1 MSEQR
6 AARTA
11 ASRGAPF
18 NVRARHAAVV
28 AVVAA
33 TVAGVVA
40 MARVVPADKTASV
53 ESRLAVPEFRP
64 DAKASTW
71 FCPGVPG
78 NDESISGRVIVS
90 NSGEVPVGGTITR
103 FAQDG
108 TARRQRFAV
117 SARSTLE
124 VDALAGVESPFVS
137 TLVESQGAALAVEQ
151 RTLHRA
157 GDAVAQCASSPSGTW
172 FLADGFT
179 GADSIEQVVVTNPS
193 LDSAILDVTFVT
205 AIGERAP
212 QSLKGVVV
220 PPESVRV
227 FDMAALDARNEA
239 TVAVS
244 VVASVGRVVVGRSQ
258 HYLGRGRLGYTM
270 SLGASATSDRW
281 YFADG
286 TKNAEVA
293 EEFVV
298 FNPYSYDQ
306 QLTFI
311 VAADDGTA
319 LDPLTVT
326 APAKRVTKFAP
337 TALGALPEG
346 RYSAVVS
353 ATPAGA
359 SASQQPG
366 VVVERVSTRQS
377 GKATASSVLLG
388 APLPAARWVAPS
400 GSAAVGDD
408 SLRVF
413 NPGAVSASLR
423 ITYLGPAGAVAVE
436 GYEEVAL
443 APGASVSI
451 ALAAEV
457 SASSLSVES
466 SEPIVVARR
475 VSRGAKQ
482 SLDSAASLVA
492 VASGTVSGAVSG
504 AANCASGERC

>member
-1 MSEQR
+1 MSDQR
-6 AARTA
+6 TTRTGVP
-11 ASRGAPF
+11 RGTPVL
-18 NVRARHAAVV
+18 VRARHAAVAV
-28 AVVAA
+28 AVVASL
-33 TVAGVVA
+33 VGVVA
-40 MARVVPADKTASV
+40 LARVAPDLGQPTV
-53 ESRLAVPEFRP
+53 ESRLAVPEFRA

-71 FCPGVPG
+71 FCPGLPG
-78 NDESISGRVIVS
+78 NDDSIAGRIIVS
-90 NSGEVPVGGTITR
+90 NSGDVPVGGSITR

-117 SARSTLE
+117 AARSTLE
-124 VDALAGVESPFVS
+124 VDALSGVEAPFVS
-137 TLVESQGAALAVEQ
+137 ALVESQGAALVVEQ
-151 RTLHRA
+151 RTEHRA
-157 GDAVAQCASSPSGTW
+157 GDAVAQCASAPSDTW

-239 TVAVS
+239 TIAVS

-270 SLGASATSDRW
+270 SLGASSTSDRW

-298 FNPYSYDQ
+298 YNPYSYDQ

-311 VAADDGTA
+311 VAAADGVA

-337 TALGALPEG
+337 TALGALPDG
-346 RYSAVVS
+346 RYSAVVT
-353 ATPAGA
+353 ATPFGSSTA
-359 SASQQPG
+359 QQPG

-377 GKATASSVLLG
+377 GKSTASAVVLG
-388 APLPAARWVAPS
+388 APRPAARWVAPS
-400 GSAAVGDD
+400 GTTTIGAD

-413 NPGAVSASLR
+413 NPGAVNASLR
-423 ITYLGPAGAVAVE
+423 IAYLGPAGVVAVE
-436 GYEEVAL
+436 GYDDVSL

-451 ALAAEV
+451 TLAAEV
-457 SASSLSVES
+457 AATSLLVES

-475 VSRGAKQ
+475 VSRGVKQ
-482 SLDSAASLVA
+482 PLDGSAPLVA
-492 VASGTVSGAVSG
+492 VAGD
-504 AANCASGERC
+504 ASKCTTGESC

>member
-1 MSEQR
+1 VTAEKRAPLVGSSR
-6 AARTA
+6 AAPL
-11 ASRGAPF
+11 S
-18 NVRARHAAVV
+18 VRVRHAA
-28 AVVAA
+28 AVAA
-33 TVAGVVA
+33 TIALLAGVIEL
-40 MARVVPADKTASV
+40 ARVVPPSTD
-53 ESRLAVPEFRP
+53 ESAAQRPAVPEFRA

-71 FCPGVPG
+71 FCAGVPG
-78 NDESISGRVIVS
+78 NDDSISGRVIVA

-108 TARRQRFAV
+108 VARRQRFAV
-117 SARSTLE
+117 AARSTLE
-124 VDALAGVESPFVS
+124 VDALAGVESRFVS

-157 GDAVAQCASSPSGTW
+157 GDAVSQCASSPSGTW

-179 GADSIEQVVVTNPS
+179 GTDSIEQLVVTNPA

-244 VVASVGRVVVGRSQ
+244 VVATVGRVVVGRSQ

-270 SLGASATSDRW
+270 SLGASETSDRW

-286 TKNAEVA
+286 TKRAEVA
-293 EEFVV
+293 EEFVIY
-298 FNPYSYDQ
+298 NPLTFDQ

-319 LDPLTVT
+319 LDPLTIT

-337 TALGALPEG
+337 TSLGALPDG

-353 ATPAGA
+353 AMSVSAASVSASRPAG
-359 SASQQPG
+359 
-366 VVVERVSTRQS
+366 VVIERVSTQQV
-377 GKATASSVLLG
+377 GKSTASALMLG
-388 APLPAARWVAPS
+388 TPQPAVAWVAPS
-400 GSAAVGDD
+400 GTAASGVE

-413 NPGAVSASLR
+413 NPGAASATLR
-423 ITYLGPAGAVAVE
+423 VTYLGPAGAVAVP
-436 GYEEVAL
+436 GYEAVVL
-443 APGASVSI
+443 APGASASI
-451 ALAAEV
+451 ALSAETAATAV
-457 SASSLSVES
+457 SVES
-466 SEPIVVARR
+466 NEPVVVARR

-482 SLDSAASLVA
+482 AIEGVAPLIVVTGAASC
-492 VASGTVSGAVSG
+492 
-504 AANCASGERC
+504 AAGEGC